1 MDERAVRPITHTTI
15 EPISQESVPLSDGP
29 IATQK
34 EPQTTYTFSK
44 RLLVAEVVPIA
55 LLLAVPLL
63 AHAGLFSA
71 ISGIFEE
78 KVEASEVKD
87 APSAQSVTLLKAATN
102 IDPNPSKGGGDILVD
117 EDGALVPEQSP
128 EGLASDAS
136 VLTTSGEISVYVVRP
151 GDSLSQIAEMFG
163 VSANTILWAN
173 DIKSANLIQPGDSL
187 VILPVS
193 GVRHVVKS
201 GDTIESIAEKYK
213 GNIDDIIG
221 YNGLSSE
228 VALRAGQTVVI
239 PGGEVANAVTKTA
252 AKTTS
257 RATGSASSGGTS
269 FSHPVPGAVRTQG
282 IHGYNGVDL
291 GAPNGTTVRAA
302 AGGEVIISK
311 ASGWNGGYG
320 NYVVIKHAN
329 GTQTLYAHLSI
340 NSVGAGAYVE
350 QGETIG
356 AVGSTGRSTGSHLHF
371 EVRGDANP
379 F

>member
-1 MDERAVRPITHTTI
+1 VRPLTHTTI
-15 EPISQESVPLSDGP
+15 KPNSQESVPLSEGP
-29 IATQK
+29 IALKK
-34 EPQTTYTFSK
+34 EPQMTYVFSR
-44 RLLVAEVVPIA
+44 RLLVAEVVPIVI
-55 LLLAVPLL
+55 LLAVPLL
-63 AHAGLFSA
+63 AHAGFFSA

-78 KVEASEVKD
+78 KVEASQVQD
-87 APSAQSVTLLKAATN
+87 APNAQSVALLKAATN

-136 VLTTSGEISVYVVRP
+136 VLTTNGEISVYVVRP
-151 GDSLSQIAEMFG
+151 GDSLSQIAEMYG

-193 GVRHVVKS
+193 GVRHVVKE
-201 GDTIESIAEKYK
+201 GDTLKSIAEKYK

-221 YNGLSSE
+221 YNGLSAE
-228 VALRAGQTVVI
+228 IALRAGQTVVI
-239 PGGEVANAVTKTA
+239 PGGEVAQAVTKTA
-252 AKTTS
+252 TKKS
-257 RATGSASSGGTS
+257 VGSSGRTSSGNSS

-302 AGGEVIISK
+302 ASGEIIISK

-320 NYVVIKHAN
+320 NYIVIKHPN

-340 NSVGAGAYVE
+340 NSVSAGAYVE